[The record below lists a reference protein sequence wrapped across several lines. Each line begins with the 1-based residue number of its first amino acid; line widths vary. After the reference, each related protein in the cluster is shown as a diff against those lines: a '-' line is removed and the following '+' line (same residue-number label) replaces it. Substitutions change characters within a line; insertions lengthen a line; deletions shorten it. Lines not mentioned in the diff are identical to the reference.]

1 MNKLTKDKLGSTLQ
15 LCTVRIQYHP
25 VGNSDRSGLMFGV
38 VDVEYNEFRRTDGFG
53 ARRTYSLNSVT
64 LVEVH

>member
-1 MNKLTKDKLGSTLQ
+1 MDKLIKAQLGSTMR
-15 LCTVRIQYHP
+15 LCTVRTQYHP
-25 VGNSDRSGLMFGV
+25 SGNSDRSGLMFGV
-38 VDVEYNEFRRTDGFG
+38 VDVDYNEFRRTDGFG